1 MKNKIKELRQKNN
14 LTLKE
19 LGCKFGMAIS
29 TVSEY
34 ERGRREPKPGTWKK
48 LANYFN
54 VSVPYLQGIDA
65 TYREK
70 PCEYCNFS
78 MRDCTQY
85 PLYDG
90 DKCLGFVYL
99 NHDHGITVDLRKIG
113 SIRTREAV
121 KRCPNCGRDLKK

>member
-1 MKNKIKELRQKNN
+1 MKNRIKELRQKNN

-70 PCEYCNFS
+70 PCEYCDFS
-78 MRDCTQY
+78 KRERTEY
-85 PLYDG
+85 PLYINDT
-90 DKCLGFVYL
+90 CVGFVYL
-99 NHDHGITVDLRKIG
+99 DHNRNIAVDLRKVG
-113 SIRTREAV
+113 SIRTKEIV